1 MAEILTLYNNP
12 TGTGRTL
19 TWEQGES
26 GSHTYDLIII
36 DQTGQPVDLTG
47 CSVALYF
54 KPPSGTIQIGATVS
68 SSGDSASLTVPG
80 EATQSPG
87 AYQAWVAVVRPSPQQ
102 NIIIN
107 NLAIIIRANAVD
119 ASAPEAEPYFGTL
132 TQMIADGQALIN
144 DLEQQTPWPV
154 SKGGTGASTAAGARA
169 NLSVAATDHTH
180 SLSGSSITGVLPIT
194 KGGTGAT
201 YPVAA
206 RIALGAVGTDD
217 IIQISKGGTGAVSP
231 AVARQ
236 NLGAMAADKIIP
248 IDQGGGGGTTAQ
260 ESAKNI
266 MDDASTEWHDL
277 PLASGAT
284 PGPYRKPQY
293 RIIGNHVFVSGDVA
307 ITINGTTLALIAQL
321 PEGYGPPGNVYKG
334 AMATG
339 FQLGRLLIG
348 SARNLYVEWVYSL
361 QTGNRFDGQLSWICI
376 DMDWYVDTQASPA
389 NIIAAENEV
398 SNDTA

>member
-217 IIQISKGGTGAVSP
+217 IIQISKGGTGGV
-231 AVARQ
+231 
-236 NLGAMAADKIIP
+236 
-248 IDQGGGGGTTAQ
+248 TAQ
-260 ESAKNI
+260 MAMTNIQNDSSVGWHAIPLES
-266 MDDASTEWHDL
+266 
-277 PLASGAT
+277 GVT
-284 PGPYRKPQY
+284 PGTYGTRPTPSYR
-293 RIIGNHVFVSGDVA
+293 RIGNEVIIEGGVACTLPSSGTV
-307 ITINGTTLALIAQL
+307 TIGYL
-321 PEGYGPPGNVYKG
+321 PEGYRPLANVYTLQ
-334 AMATG
+334 ACSNS
-339 FQLGRLLIG
+339 RV
-348 SARNLYVEWVYSL
+348 ARVYINTSGMMGIEWVVNLYDGTRYSGEIPWV
-361 QTGNRFDGQLSWICI
+361 QI
-376 DMDWYVDTQASPA
+376 DMRFFVDGGDNNTISNEPTSEEASVS
-389 NIIAAENEV
+389 AA
-398 SNDTA
+398 

>member
-1 MAEILTLYNNP
+1 MAIQTRRGAYNDFDP
-12 TGTGRTL
+12 EKML
-19 TWEQGES
+19 PGEWA
-26 GSHTYDLIII
+26 
-36 DQTGQPVDLTG
+36 
-47 CSVALYF
+47 SV
-54 KPPSGTIQIGATVS
+54 T
-68 SSGDSASLTVPG
+68 SGDPGANDGRSVYMCFAPGDVKRMATYEDMQENISEATEDIREQFTEGVESATQAATSAADQATAAASTAEDAADRANDISESIEQAVDGTLINDASASSLTVY
-80 EATQSPG
+80 S
-87 AYQAWVAVVRPSPQQ
+87 
-102 NIIIN
+102 
-107 NLAIIIRANAVD
+107 
-119 ASAPEAEPYFGTL
+119 
-132 TQMIADGQALIN
+132 
-144 DLEQQTPWPV
+144 
-154 SKGGTGASTAAGARA
+154 SKKSEETF
-169 NLSVAATDHTH
+169 VKKMDV
-180 SLSGSSITGVLPIT
+180 I
-194 KGGTGAT
+194 
-201 YPVAA
+201 
-206 RIALGAVGTDD
+206 D
-217 IIQISKGGTGAVSP
+217 IEHGGTGAVSP

>member
-107 NLAIIIRANAVD
+107 NLAVIIRANVVD
-119 ASAPEAEPYFGTL
+119 ASAPEAEPYFGEL
-132 TQMIADGQALIN
+132 TQMIAEGQQAIN
-144 DLEQQTPWPV
+144 DLEALIPV
-154 SKGGTGASTAAGARA
+154 SVANGGTGASTAAGARA

-194 KGGTGAT
+194 KGGTGA
-201 YPVAA
+201 
-206 RIALGAVGTDD
+206 
-217 IIQISKGGTGAVSP
+217 VSP

-248 IDQGGGGGTTAQ
+248 ISQGGTGGTTAQ
-260 ESAKNI
+260 TALSNLESDN
-266 MDDASTEWHDL
+266 SVGWHAI
-277 PLASGAT
+277 PLESGVT
-284 PGPYRKPQY
+284 PGEYGTRPTPSYR
-293 RIIGNHVFVSGDVA
+293 RIGNEVIIEGGVACTLPSSGTV
-307 ITINGTTLALIAQL
+307 TIGYL
-321 PEGYGPPGNVYKG
+321 PEGYRPLANVYTLQ
-334 AMATG
+334 ACSNT
-339 FQLGRLLIG
+339 RV
-348 SARNLYVEWVYSL
+348 ARVYINTSGMMGIEWVVNLYDGTRYSGEIPWV
-361 QTGNRFDGQLSWICI
+361 QI
-376 DMDWYVDTQASPA
+376 DMRFFVDGGDDDTIADDPADEEAS
-389 NIIAAENEV
+389 IHV
-398 SNDTA
+398 SA

>member
-107 NLAIIIRANAVD
+107 NLAVIIRANVVD
-119 ASAPEAEPYFGTL
+119 ASAPEAEPYFGEL
-132 TQMIADGQALIN
+132 TQMIADGQQAIN
-144 DLEQQTPWPV
+144 DLKALIPV
-154 SKGGTGASTAAGARA
+154 SVANGGTGATTAAGARA
-169 NLSVAATDHTH
+169 NLSVAAANHTH

-194 KGGTGAT
+194 KGGTGA
-201 YPVAA
+201 
-206 RIALGAVGTDD
+206 
-217 IIQISKGGTGAVSP
+217 VSP

-236 NLGAMAADKIIP
+236 NLGAMAADKVIP
-248 IDQGGGGGTTAQ
+248 IGQGGGGGTTAQ

-334 AMATG
+334 VMATG

>member
-87 AYQAWVAVVRPSPQQ
+87 TYQAWVAVVRPSPQQ

-107 NLAIIIRANAVD
+107 NLAIIIRANPVD
-119 ASAPEAEPYFGTL
+119 ASAPEAEPYFGML

-169 NLSVAATDHTH
+169 NLGAAATDHTH
-180 SLSGSSITGVLPIT
+180 SLSGSSITGILPIK

-217 IIQISKGGTGAVSP
+217 IIQISKGGTG
-231 AVARQ
+231 
-236 NLGAMAADKIIP
+236 GA
-248 IDQGGGGGTTAQ
+248 TAQ
-260 ESAKNI
+260 MAMTNI
-266 MDDASTEWHDL
+266 QNDPSVAWKTLS
-277 PLASGAT
+277 LASGVT

-293 RIIGNHVFVSGDVA
+293 RKIGNHVFVSGDVA
-307 ITINGTTLALIAQL
+307 ITIDGTNLALIAQL

>member
-107 NLAIIIRANAVD
+107 NLAVIIRANVVD

-217 IIQISKGGTGAVSP
+217 IIQISKGGTGGV
-231 AVARQ
+231 
-236 NLGAMAADKIIP
+236 
-248 IDQGGGGGTTAQ
+248 TAQ
-260 ESAKNI
+260 MAMTNI
-266 MDDASTEWHDL
+266 QNDPSVAWRTLS
-277 PLASGAT
+277 LA
-284 PGPYRKPQY
+284 PGVTAGRLGTMAVPSYRK
-293 RIIGNHVFVSGDVA
+293 IGNKVYIAGGVNLTISGTSAV
-307 ITINGTTLALIAQL
+307 LIATL
-321 PEGYGPPGNVYKG
+321 PEGYHPQRGHYEIHACSGYRVARVYVTEAG
-334 AMATG
+334 
-339 FQLGRLLIG
+339 
-348 SARNLYVEWVYSL
+348 NLYLEWVFNLDSATRYTGDMEWL
-361 QTGNRFDGQLSWICI
+361 QITMEYFVVSDDPEEANLD
-376 DMDWYVDTQASPA
+376 ASA
-389 NIIAAENEV
+389 
-398 SNDTA
+398 

>member
-54 KPPSGTIQIGATVS
+54 KPPSGTTQIGATVS

-107 NLAIIIRANAVD
+107 NLAVIIRANVVD

-169 NLSVAATDHTH
+169 NLGAAATDHTH
-180 SLSGSSITGVLPIT
+180 SLSGSSITGILPIT
-194 KGGTGAT
+194 
-201 YPVAA
+201 
-206 RIALGAVGTDD
+206 
-217 IIQISKGGTGAVSP
+217 KGGTGAVSP

>member
-1 MAEILTLYNNP
+1 MAIQTRRGAYNDFDP
-12 TGTGRTL
+12 EKML
-19 TWEQGES
+19 PGEWA
-26 GSHTYDLIII
+26 
-36 DQTGQPVDLTG
+36 
-47 CSVALYF
+47 SV
-54 KPPSGTIQIGATVS
+54 T
-68 SSGDSASLTVPG
+68 SGDPGANDGRSVYMCFAPGDVKRMATYEDMQENISEATEDIREQFTEGVESATQAATSAADQATAAASTAEDAADRANDISESIEQAVDGTLINDASASSLTVY
-80 EATQSPG
+80 S
-87 AYQAWVAVVRPSPQQ
+87 
-102 NIIIN
+102 
-107 NLAIIIRANAVD
+107 
-119 ASAPEAEPYFGTL
+119 
-132 TQMIADGQALIN
+132 
-144 DLEQQTPWPV
+144 
-154 SKGGTGASTAAGARA
+154 SKKSEETF
-169 NLSVAATDHTH
+169 VKKMDVIDIEH
-180 SLSGSSITGVLPIT
+180 
-194 KGGTGAT
+194 GGTGAT

>member
-19 TWEQGES
+19 IWEQGES
-26 GSHTYDLIII
+26 GSHIYDLIII

-87 AYQAWVAVVRPSPQQ
+87 TYQAWVAVVRPSPQQ

-107 NLAIIIRANAVD
+107 NLAIIIRANVVD
-119 ASAPEAEPYFGTL
+119 ASAPEAEPYFGEL
-132 TQMIADGQALIN
+132 TQMIADGQQAIN
-144 DLEQQTPWPV
+144 DLKALIPV
-154 SKGGTGASTAAGARA
+154 SVANGGTGATTAAGARA

-217 IIQISKGGTGAVSP
+217 IIQISKGGTG
-231 AVARQ
+231 
-236 NLGAMAADKIIP
+236 GA
-248 IDQGGGGGTTAQ
+248 TAQ
-260 ESAKNI
+260 MAMTNI
-266 MDDASTEWHDL
+266 QNDPSVAWKTLS
-277 PLASGAT
+277 LASGVT

-293 RIIGNHVFVSGDVA
+293 RKIGNHVFVSGDVA
-307 ITINGTTLALIAQL
+307 ITIDGTNLALIAQL

>member
-107 NLAIIIRANAVD
+107 NLAVIIRENVVD

-169 NLSVAATDHTH
+169 NLGVAATDHTH

-217 IIQISKGGTGAVSP
+217 IIQISKGGTGGV
-231 AVARQ
+231 
-236 NLGAMAADKIIP
+236 
-248 IDQGGGGGTTAQ
+248 TAQ
-260 ESAKNI
+260 MAMTNI
-266 MDDASTEWHDL
+266 QNDPSVAWKTLS
-277 PLASGAT
+277 LAPGVEPGTYGTRPT
-284 PGPYRKPQY
+284 PSYRK
-293 RIIGNHVFVSGDVA
+293 IGNHVKIEGGVSVN
-307 ITINGTTLALIAQL
+307 IPGTSPVLLATVPAGFRPL
-321 PEGYGPPGNVYKG
+321 ENVYVLRPCSG
-334 AMATG
+334 FRATSVYLTTEG
-339 FQLGRLLIG
+339 
-348 SARNLYVEWVYSL
+348 NLYLGWVFNLDSATRY
-361 QTGNRFDGQLSWICI
+361 TGDLSWMQI
-376 DMDWYVDTQASPA
+376 DMDFYVDGANVNMLGLEKEASTNA
-389 NIIAAENEV
+389 SA
-398 SNDTA
+398 

>member
-19 TWEQGES
+19 IWEQGES

-87 AYQAWVAVVRPSPQQ
+87 TYQAWVAVVRPSPQQ

-107 NLAIIIRANAVD
+107 NLAIIIRANVVD
-119 ASAPEAEPYFGTL
+119 ASAPEAEPYFGEL
-132 TQMIADGQALIN
+132 TQMIADGQQAIN
-144 DLEQQTPWPV
+144 DLEALIPV
-154 SKGGTGASTAAGARA
+154 SIANGGTGANNA
-169 NLSVAATDHTH
+169 VAARTNLGAASVNHTH
-180 SLSGSSITGVLPIT
+180 SLSSSNITGILPIT
-194 KGGTGAT
+194 
-201 YPVAA
+201 
-206 RIALGAVGTDD
+206 
-217 IIQISKGGTGAVSP
+217 KGGTGAVSP

-248 IDQGGGGGTTAQ
+248 IGQGGGGGTTAQ

-307 ITINGTTLALIAQL
+307 ITINGTNLALIAQL

-334 AMATG
+334 AMGTG

>member
-107 NLAIIIRANAVD
+107 NLAVIIRANVVD
-119 ASAPEAEPYFGTL
+119 ASAPEAEPYFGEL
-132 TQMIADGQALIN
+132 TQMIADGQQAIN
-144 DLEQQTPWPV
+144 DLKALIPV
-154 SKGGTGASTAAGARA
+154 SVANGGTGATTAAGARA
-169 NLSVAATDHTH
+169 NLSVAAANHTH
-180 SLSGSSITGVLPIT
+180 SLPGSSITGVLPIT
-194 KGGTGAT
+194 
-201 YPVAA
+201 
-206 RIALGAVGTDD
+206 
-217 IIQISKGGTGAVSP
+217 KGGTGAVSP

-248 IDQGGGGGTTAQ
+248 IGQGGGGGTTAQ

-348 SARNLYVEWVYSL
+348 PARNLYVEWVYSL

>member
-54 KPPSGTIQIGATVS
+54 KPPSGTVQIGATVS

-87 AYQAWVAVVRPSPQQ
+87 TYQAWVAVVRPSPQQ

-107 NLAIIIRANAVD
+107 NLAIIIRANPVD
-119 ASAPEAEPYFGTL
+119 ASAPEAEPYFGML

-154 SKGGTGASTAAGARA
+154 SKGGTGATTAAGARA

-217 IIQISKGGTGAVSP
+217 IIQISKGGTGGV
-231 AVARQ
+231 
-236 NLGAMAADKIIP
+236 
-248 IDQGGGGGTTAQ
+248 TAQ
-260 ESAKNI
+260 MAMTNI
-266 MDDASTEWHDL
+266 QNDPSVAWKTLS
-277 PLASGAT
+277 LASGVT

-293 RIIGNHVFVSGDVA
+293 RKIGNHVFVSGDVA
-307 ITINGTTLALIAQL
+307 ITIDGTNLALIAQL

>member
-1 MAEILTLYNNP
+1 MSYNSTTPNLHLPQWILSDPPQMSDFNSAFNSIDTFAGTP
-12 TGTGRTL
+12 TP
-19 TWEQGES
+19 
-26 GSHTYDLIII
+26 I
-36 DQTGQPVDLTG
+36 
-47 CSVALYF
+47 
-54 KPPSGTIQIGATVS
+54 
-68 SSGDSASLTVPG
+68 SL
-80 EATQSPG
+80 
-87 AYQAWVAVVRPSPQQ
+87 
-102 NIIIN
+102 
-107 NLAIIIRANAVD
+107 
-119 ASAPEAEPYFGTL
+119 
-132 TQMIADGQALIN
+132 
-144 DLEQQTPWPV
+144 
-154 SKGGTGASTAAGARA
+154 
-169 NLSVAATDHTH
+169 
-180 SLSGSSITGVLPIT
+180 
-194 KGGTGAT
+194 
-201 YPVAA
+201 
-206 RIALGAVGTDD
+206 
-217 IIQISKGGTGAVSP
+217 
-231 AVARQ
+231 
-236 NLGAMAADKIIP
+236 
-248 IDQGGGGGTTAQ
+248 GGGGGTTAQ

-307 ITINGTTLALIAQL
+307 IKIDGTNLALIAQL

>member
-54 KPPSGTIQIGATVS
+54 KPPSGTIQIGTTVS

-87 AYQAWVAVVRPSPQQ
+87 TYQAWVAVVRPSPQQ

-107 NLAIIIRANAVD
+107 NLAIIIRANVVD
-119 ASAPEAEPYFGTL
+119 ASAPEAEPYFGEL
-132 TQMIADGQALIN
+132 TQMIAEGQQAIN
-144 DLEQQTPWPV
+144 DLEALIPV
-154 SKGGTGASTAAGARA
+154 SVANGGTGATTAAGARA
-169 NLSVAATDHTH
+169 NLSVAAANHTH

-194 KGGTGAT
+194 KGGTGA
-201 YPVAA
+201 
-206 RIALGAVGTDD
+206 
-217 IIQISKGGTGAVSP
+217 VSP

-236 NLGAMAADKIIP
+236 NLGAMAADKVIP
-248 IDQGGGGGTTAQ
+248 IGQGGGGGTTAQ

-307 ITINGTTLALIAQL
+307 IKIDGTSLALIAQL

-348 SARNLYVEWVYSL
+348 PARNLYVEWVYSL
-361 QTGNRFDGQLSWICI
+361 QTGDRFDGQLSWICI